1 MLLALILTRL
11 KQESVSL
18 LIRKNTAAAV
28 TPELGLVQEH
38 ILMTPARVVTRQ
50 STDQIM
56 ETNTSK
62 PLDTSWCS
70 EKNGLLAFKAKHRL
84 LFS

>member
-1 MLLALILTRL
+1 MLRAVTLARL

-18 LIRKNTAAAV
+18 PMSKLIAQPV
-28 TPELGLVQEH
+28 TPELGLVQEG
-38 ILMTPARVVTRQ
+38 ILMTPTRVVTRHCTLQ
-50 STDQIM
+50 TM
-56 ETNTSK
+56 ETKTSQ

-70 EKNGLLAFKAKHRL
+70 EKNGLRVFQAKHRL

>member
-1 MLLALILTRL
+1 MLRAVTLARL

-18 LIRKNTAAAV
+18 PMSKLIAQPV
-28 TPELGLVQEH
+28 TPELGLVQEG
-38 ILMTPARVVTRQ
+38 ILMTPTRVATRRCGQ
-50 STDQIM
+50 QIM

-70 EKNGLLAFKAKHRL
+70 ENNGLLAFKAKHGL

>member
-1 MLLALILTRL
+1 MLWALILAWL

-18 LIRKNTAAAV
+18 PIRKMIATAV
-28 TPELGLVQEH
+28 IPESGLVQEG
-38 ILMTPARVVTRQ
+38 ILMTPTRVVTRQ
-50 STDQIM
+50 STDRIM

-70 EKNGLLAFKAKHRL
+70 EKSGLNAFKAKHRL